1 MIFLQS
7 LEDVPTWF
15 STYFGISLEA
25 GQAILSVAVILM
37 VLIPVM
43 LANRNRKGFVVE
55 ILFFFLTEVILV
67 GIEWLNV
74 WVLVGT
80 VGMMAIAISTLGTNM
95 ITGR

>member
-1 MIFLQS
+1 MQS

-15 STYFGISLEA
+15 STYFDISLEA

-37 VLIPVM
+37 VLVPVM
-43 LANRNRKGFVVE
+43 IANRNRKGFVVE
-55 ILFFFLTEVILV
+55 ILLFFITEVILV
-67 GIEWLNV
+67 GIDWLNV

-80 VGMMAIAISTLGTNM
+80 VGMMAIAIATLGTDM